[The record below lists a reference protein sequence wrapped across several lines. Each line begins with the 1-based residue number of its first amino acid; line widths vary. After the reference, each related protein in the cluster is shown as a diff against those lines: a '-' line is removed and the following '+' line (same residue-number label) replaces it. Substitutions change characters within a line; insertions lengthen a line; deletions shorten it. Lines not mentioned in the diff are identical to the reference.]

1 MNKLYGCIGEK
12 LAHSFSKEI
21 HNALADYDYR
31 IIEVE
36 REALGDFARQ
46 GDFAAINVTIPYKE
60 MIMPY
65 LYEID
70 EHAKS
75 IGAVNTVVNRDGK
88 LYGYNTDFFGMSA
101 LLSHAGVSVKGKR
114 VLILGTGGTS
124 KTAYAVAVAEG
135 AREVVRVSR
144 TGREDAISYKE
155 MYERHTDAEVVIN
168 TTPVGMYPNIFDK
181 AIELEKFPCLVG
193 VIDAVYNP
201 LRTPMILDAERR
213 GIPAAG
219 GLYML
224 VAQAVRA
231 SEIFIGTRYGVDEL
245 ERVYRKMVSE
255 KENIVLIGMPAS
267 GKSTVGALLSKAL
280 GRRLIDTDMLIEE
293 KAGKDIPK
301 IFSED
306 GESAF
311 RELEAEVI
319 RECSRETGAIIAT
332 GGGAVLC
339 AQNAD
344 ALRENG
350 RIYFIDRPL
359 EKLMPT
365 KDRPLSSTREDLDR
379 RYKERYGI
387 YTAVADVTVDA
398 DCSPNTVA
406 EKIIKE
412 FKK

>member
-1 MNKLYGCIGEK
+1 MNKIYGCIGERLK
-12 LAHSFSKEI
+12 HSFSKEI

-36 REALGDFARQ
+36 REGLGEFATAA
-46 GDFAAINVTIPYKE
+46 DFAAINVTIPYKE

-65 LYEID
+65 LYSID
-70 EHAKS
+70 GHAES

-88 LYGYNTDFFGMSA
+88 LYGYNTDFYGMSR
-101 LLSHAGVSVKGKR
+101 LLLHAKVSVAGKK

-124 KTAYAVAVAEG
+124 KTAYAVVKAEG

-144 TGREDAISYKE
+144 TGREDAVTYEE

-168 TTPVGMYPNIFDK
+168 TTPAGMFPSIFDK
-181 AIELEKFPCLVG
+181 AIELDRFPSLVG

-201 LRTPMILDAERR
+201 LRTPMILEAKRR
-213 GIPAAG
+213 GIAAEG

-231 SEIFIGTRYGVDEL
+231 SEIFIDTKYDEREC
-245 ERVYRKMVSE
+245 ERVYKRIVSE

-267 GKSTVGALLSKAL
+267 GKSTVGKILAKAL
-280 GRRLIDTDMLIEE
+280 DRRVIDTDKLIAER
-293 KAGKDIPK
+293 AGKDIPT
-301 IFSED
+301 IFRED
-306 GESAF
+306 GEAKF

-319 RECSRETGAIIAT
+319 REVASETGVIIAT
-332 GGGAVLC
+332 GGGAVLRSE
-339 AQNAD
+339 NMD

-359 EKLMPT
+359 ERLMPT
-365 KDRPLSSTREDLDR
+365 DNRPLSSTKEDIEKR
-379 RYKERYGI
+379 YHERYKI
-387 YTAVADVTVDA
+387 YTEAADVRVWA
-398 DCSPNTVA
+398 NCFPKAVS
-406 EKIIKE
+406 EKIMKD